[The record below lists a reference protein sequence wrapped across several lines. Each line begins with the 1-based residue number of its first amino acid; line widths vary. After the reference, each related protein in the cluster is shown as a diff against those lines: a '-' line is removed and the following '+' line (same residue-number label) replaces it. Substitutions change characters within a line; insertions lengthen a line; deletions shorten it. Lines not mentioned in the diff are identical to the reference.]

1 MYCMSEMSEKNVKR
15 TQKALGQDSDSAM
28 TPLSLNIVNNITFK
42 RRNVLLVFCCKVLNT
57 KKTNQ
62 HKNVMIFLK
71 TVTDTKV
78 KLSAQYHVIIF
89 CFFFQIGNGS
99 VL

>member
-42 RRNVLLVFCCKVLNT
+42 GEMDSL
-57 KKTNQ
+57 
-62 HKNVMIFLK
+62 
-71 TVTDTKV
+71 
-78 KLSAQYHVIIF
+78 
-89 CFFFQIGNGS
+89 FFAAKC
-99 VL
+99 